1 MLVQLLTV
9 LLTDRTD
16 AESCRVPNL
25 ASRPLSYH
33 RRLQRPRLLLR
44 FLLARTIL
52 RWGTKDP
59 GCRSCPE
66 TPELRGMQLANSD
79 VIASLIDTYR
89 NLNLKIRP
97 LDSATGNSASVLEAM
112 AALRESEIRSSQL
125 IKLMSLGDGSG
136 DAAIPEPP
144 PSANPNNVR
153 VLLSE
158 FGTAREAIL
167 AAVREMS
174 EEDINAARPG
184 FSAAGSIGEVLKQ
197 IAERDKKILASV

>member
-1 MLVQLLTV
+1 
-9 LLTDRTD
+9 
-16 AESCRVPNL
+16 
-25 ASRPLSYH
+25 
-33 RRLQRPRLLLR
+33 
-44 FLLARTIL
+44 
-52 RWGTKDP
+52 
-59 GCRSCPE
+59 
-66 TPELRGMQLANSD
+66 LANSD

-97 LDSATGNSASVLEAM
+97 LDSATGNSAGVLEAM
-112 AALRESEIRSSQL
+112 ATMRESEIRSSQL
-125 IKLMSLGDGSG
+125 IKLMLLGDSSG
-136 DAAIPEPP
+136 DTTIPEPP
-144 PSANPNNVR
+144 PSANPTSVR